1 MAAIPPVPAATRRNL
16 FGVAGAMMLLTAA
29 EAGPAKAAELD
40 GELLSCC
47 AEADRLEALSDAMVV
62 GLPSSGR
69 CPVWAEADR
78 LGDEAY
84 SLRERVVAMP
94 ARTPEGLQAKALL
107 VLSRLEDNGLAC
119 GLALSLA
126 RDVLGRAGA

>member
-1 MAAIPPVPAATRRNL
+1 MAAIPPEPAATRRNL
-16 FGVAGAMMLLTAA
+16 FGVAGAMMLLSAA

-47 AEADRLEALSDAMVV
+47 AEADRLEALSAAMVV

-69 CPVWAEADR
+69 CPIWTEGDR

-84 SLRERVVAMP
+84 TLRERVAALP
-94 ARTPEGLQAKALL
+94 ARTPEALQAKALL
-107 VLSRLEDNGLAC
+107 VLTRLEDDGLASS
-119 GLALSLA
+119 LALSLA
-126 RDVLGRAGA
+126 RDVLGRTGA